1 MWVLVDPTINGPWRG
16 DEELGRAGDE
26 LGVWSRR
33 DGLWSRTEPIVR
45 FTDMQ
50 TPIMAV
56 LELGRDAGE
65 TQNVQVSHVE
75 NVVGSSMP
83 SWTQI
88 SSL

>member
-1 MWVLVDPTINGPWRG
+1 MDPTINGPWRG

-33 DGLWSRTEPIVR
+33 DGLWSCTEPIVR